1 MKEKTLFNMI
11 INKVNDMLK
20 YNQMKSYIQ
29 ITTADSN
36 GFCTST
42 LGSDSKFVIT
52 LDQWDTF
59 TAMLNGKQ
67 FPNAKIPHQLK
78 RWFNKKERTYED
90 VKKLVEKAFNGS
102 NGFKQITEWIRT
114 EPNSLAILCDM
125 INGIDYECE
134 PLFEIPLK
142 DLESENGKQYITFE
156 NGKVFACAKNKK
168 FKQTF
173 TKSELLNIPTH
184 YCQFARQLED

>member
-1 MKEKTLFNMI
+1 MTHTNKEMFDLYIK
-11 INKVNDMLK
+11 KVNDMLK
-20 YNQMKSYIQ
+20 NNQMTGSIL
-29 ITTADSN
+29 IHTARN
-36 GFCTST
+36 TGTSSVSM
-42 LGSDSKFVIT
+42 GSDST
-52 LDQWDTF
+52 LLMSEDQWNAF
-59 TAMLNGKQ
+59 TGDIGKQ
-67 FPNAKIPHQLK
+67 FPDAKIPHQLK
-78 RWFNKKERTYED
+78 RWYNKDRTYED